1 MSAYTPIKIGEKSVG
16 LDHPCFV
23 IAEAGVNHDGSI
35 EKAKKL
41 IDVAVEAKA
50 DAVKFQTFKTD
61 KILIKSLKK
70 CRYQK
75 VGDGE
80 EGSYADMIRRLEL
93 NEEMHREL
101 FDYANQKG
109 IMFLSTPFDNES
121 TDMLDRLGVNAF
133 KIDSGNLNHPQHLKY
148 IASKGKPIIL
158 STGMATISEID
169 EAVKAIYSEG
179 NQQLILLHCTSNYP
193 PHPSDVNLRA
203 MKTLQYQFDVPV
215 GYSDH
220 TIGLPVTLAA
230 AARGAVMVEKHFT
243 LSRMAKGP
251 DHLASLEP
259 NELKQ
264 LVEGIKI
271 IGQALGSTKK
281 EPVAAEK
288 EVADNLRRSIV
299 SLNSIPQGIKITKD
313 MLAVKRPGTGIPS
326 KYLDLIVGRIAKQD
340 IPEDSLINW
349 DQI

>member
-1 MSAYTPIKIGEKSVG
+1 MSSSITVKIGDKVVG
-16 LDHPCFV
+16 SDNPCFI

-41 IDVAVEAKA
+41 IDAAVEAKA

-61 KILIKSLKK
+61 KILIKSLEK

-93 NEEMHREL
+93 DEEAHREL
-101 FDYANQKG
+101 FNYATQKG

-121 TDMLDRLGVNAF
+121 TDLLDRLGVKAF

-158 STGMATISEID
+158 STGMATIGEID

-179 NQQLILLHCTSNYP
+179 NRQLILLHCTSNYP
-193 PHPSDVNLRA
+193 PSPSDVNLKA

-230 AARGAVMVEKHFT
+230 VARGAVVVEKHFT
-243 LSRMAKGP
+243 LSHMSKGP

-264 LVEGIKI
+264 LVEGIRMI
-271 IGQALGSTKK
+271 SQALGSTKK

-299 SLNSIPQGIKITKD
+299 SLNDLNQGTKITKE

-326 KYLDLIVGRIAKQD
+326 KYLDLIVGRIVKKD